1 MGRTDG
7 PRILAAPPRQ
17 SAHPSP
23 ELRRRSFRIWPSG
36 PRTVYRAPP
45 LVTIE
50 YAWDPESETRDAA
63 RAKIMNQADD
73 RLDEIIR
80 SYEAEGYERINVR
93 NLLRDV
99 EAAYLRISD
108 PERWTWK
115 ALGERHELPGVDASQ
130 EDGGA
135 PLYSAS
141 GVRRAVGRVFRLLD
155 IEPPRKKPG
164 RRRSPR

>member
-1 MGRTDG
+1 M
-7 PRILAAPPRQ
+7 
-17 SAHPSP
+17 
-23 ELRRRSFRIWPSG
+23 
-36 PRTVYRAPP
+36 
-45 LVTIE
+45 TIE